1 MPKRNGVGIAL
12 LADPTRR
19 RIITLLAQHPWRPK
33 MLAMELGLSFPAV
46 SGQLALLCEAG
57 LVRRLPTL
65 ADARGVL
72 YFVEPD
78 AQGRIIAWL
87 AGTEVGCHA
96 DGSPATPQAPA
107 PHGEAEQVPRMP
119 GVPTGRR

>member
-1 MPKRNGVGIAL
+1 MPKRNGAGIAL

-19 RIITLLAQHPWRPK
+19 RIITLLAQHPRRPK

-72 YFVEPD
+72 CFVEPD

-87 AGTEVGCHA
+87 AGTEVGIERGWREPCECHA
-96 DGSPATPQAPA
+96 DGNPATPQQPV
-107 PHGEAEQVPRMP
+107 PHGEA
-119 GVPTGRR
+119 